1 MELHTPTL
9 VLVTGLVTL
18 VASIA
23 LFINWIANRHVPGL
37 LKIAIGYVLNAV
49 GLTLLSQQEYLHPAL
64 AVVMANGTVLF
75 GRILIILGLA
85 EYWKQEDSKLP
96 GINLF
101 VLASWLLGYI
111 YFTFINDSMSSRIA
125 LYTPVSVFIN
135 LCAIYILFNGIRIE
149 RGLRPVMSATAHY
162 GAYLLIVMMVLN
174 SLGETTLAFMRDSA
188 SLMEPD
194 LATGLLFLGIVLS
207 VMIFPFAI
215 IIMTMEELSVE
226 HEENAIYDPI
236 TTILNKRTFLEVG
249 QRIMGVALRY
259 SKPVSLLT
267 IEVINMQQIVEKHG
281 HQAGNKLLRHFS
293 LLANDRRRNEDV
305 LARTSFKDFRL
316 MLPGVA
322 QDGAQVV
329 VEKIS
334 KANKESD
341 FEIDGKVI
349 EIDFLVSAITRKEEE
364 LNLQQMLQDG
374 ELELAKLK
382 SAHTGQPILSL
393 L

>member
-64 AVVMANGTVLF
+64 SVVMANGTVLF

-101 VLASWLLGYI
+101 VLAGWLLGYI

-382 SAHTGQPILSL
+382 SAHTGQPTLSL

>member
-64 AVVMANGTVLF
+64 SVVMANGTVLF

-101 VLASWLLGYI
+101 VLAGWLLGYI

>member
-111 YFTFINDSMSSRIA
+111 YFTFINDSLSSRIA